1 MTTVAN
7 PQDPIS
13 HSPTQ
18 PPSVAG
24 KPSWRWPGA
33 IGGIVLLLFV
43 GVACGNET
51 NSSPTPTTSATQAL
65 AAPAQVTVP
74 DDLVGKNAQLADDEL
89 RRLGIINISY
99 ASQDAGNLNASL
111 FEDWIVTKVEPAP
124 GAVVFTTDTVLITAT
139 KKRSAIVPPAAPEPA
154 PPAEP
159 VPPPAIDS
167 SPGGSSGESP
177 YYSNCS
183 AARAAGAAPLH
194 RGEPGY
200 RSGLD
205 RDGDG
210 VACE

>member
-1 MTTVAN
+1 M
-7 PQDPIS
+7 
-13 HSPTQ
+13 
-18 PPSVAG
+18 
-24 KPSWRWPGA
+24 
-33 IGGIVLLLFV
+33 
-43 GVACGNET
+43 
-51 NSSPTPTTSATQAL
+51 
-65 AAPAQVTVP
+65 P

-89 RRLGIINISY
+89 RRLGIININY

-124 GAVVFTTDTVLITAT
+124 GAVVFTTDTVVITAT
-139 KKRSAIVPPAAPEPA
+139 KKRSAASIVPPAAPEPA

-159 VPPPAIDS
+159 VPPPIDS
-167 SPGGSSGESP
+167 FPGGSGGESP

-183 AARAAGAAPLH
+183 AARAAGAAPLR